1 MKPRNARARRR
12 REASRVRL
20 ALLAGAGTLLAALL
34 AGCANRQMIRQ
45 RHQAAVFNTELGIAY
60 MQRDELAVAKR
71 KLDLA
76 LKENPDNPS
85 VHSARAL
92 LYVRLGEPRRADRE
106 FREALRLAPHNPN
119 FQNDYAVYLCSS
131 GRTNQGVKYFLMAA
145 HNPLY
150 LTPAAAYS
158 NAGVCLRSARRYEQ
172 AARMFRAALAVRPN
186 FSQAAWQLADLD
198 FKRGRLAEAR
208 AVIAGYLSSY
218 NETPDLLL
226 LAVKVM
232 RAQHDELDAELY
244 ARKLQLDFPDS
255 PQARSLARLGNNP
268 G

>member
-1 MKPRNARARRR
+1 M
-12 REASRVRL
+12 RL
-20 ALLAGAGTLLAALL
+20 ALLAGASLAALL

-92 LYVRLGEPRRADRE
+92 LFVRLGEPRRADRE

-119 FQNDYAVYLCSS
+119 FQNDYAVYLCSA
-131 GRTNQGVKYFLMAA
+131 GRTDQGVKYFLMAA
-145 HNPLY
+145 RNPLY
-150 LTPAAAYS
+150 LTPVAAYT
-158 NAGVCLRSARRYEQ
+158 NAGVCLRSAHRYKE

-198 FKRGRLAEAR
+198 FKRGRLAQAR
-208 AVIAGYLSSY
+208 AVVTGYLSSY

-226 LAVKVM
+226 LAVKIM
-232 RAQHDELDAELY
+232 RAEHDELDAALY

-255 PQARSLARLGNNP
+255 SQARALARLGNDP